1 MKVTNKLSVPVNSTF
16 TFSKGM
22 TTQEVMI
29 EKKLIEP
36 GASFTSGPYDYNDG
50 TATFQYILQTVKVK
64 NWPVGVGYSAQQMLW
79 LDAPFQ
85 GVMGVTALMELEV
98 LPKEGDEKGEK
109 LGGLLLKAPTMP
121 AV

>member
-1 MKVTNKLSVPVNSTF
+1 MKITNKLSVAVNSTF

-29 EKKLIEP
+29 EKKLIAP
-36 GASFTSGPYDYNDG
+36 GASFTSGPYDYKEG
-50 TATFQYILQTVKVK
+50 TATFHYILQTVKVM
-64 NWPVGVGYSAQQMLW
+64 NWPVGAGYSEQQALW

-85 GVMGVTALMELEV
+85 GVDGVTPLMELEV
-98 LPKEGDEKGEK
+98 LPAPDDKKAEK
-109 LGGLLLKAPTMP
+109 LGGLLVKAPAQP